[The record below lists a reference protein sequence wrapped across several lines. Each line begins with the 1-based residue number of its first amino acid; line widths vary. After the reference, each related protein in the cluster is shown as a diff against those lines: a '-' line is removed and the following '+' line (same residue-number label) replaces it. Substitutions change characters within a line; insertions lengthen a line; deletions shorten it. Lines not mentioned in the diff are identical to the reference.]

1 MLRYGQPEDCGAVQQ
16 QDRHREE
23 HQMVSTASQLARK
36 VKDMISYQKH
46 TKDSLA
52 KRVFFNEPAS
62 PPHVTPRVGYVHP
75 CPPELKWAAPV
86 PKEAKT

>member
-1 MLRYGQPEDCGAVQQ
+1 
-16 QDRHREE
+16 
-23 HQMVSTASQLARK
+23 
-36 VKDMISYQKH
+36 MISYQKH

-52 KRVFFNEPAS
+52 KRVFFDEPAS
-62 PPHVTPRVGYVHP
+62 PPHLTPRVGYVHP